1 MPRCVTHFLCVVWT
15 RPAMRGGE
23 HLPEST
29 NSQFS
34 RQLNRKSTLNCSGGG
49 LIDVFN
55 RPIMGMGLFACT
67 SSFVCRANKSLI
79 SKGSVLHENKQEAA
93 LKRKVSKEAI
103 RRKKGDSKMLYVLE
117 QCGWYYEG
125 LSAGGAEHLLQDTQ
139 IGTFLLRRSSSPQY
153 QFSLSVQTEKGPR
166 SVRLE
171 NIKGLFQM
179 QSQNHLQDRMP
190 AFRSVVDLIE
200 FYIIEYGQSGR
211 DCDTPVWV
219 TNVGALN
226 SAIVLLKP
234 LRKEPLSLT
243 HLSRLAVQQHILPSP
258 KHRTG
263 VGSHVYK
270 KIQLPGSLVTYLE
283 AYPHTI

>member
-1 MPRCVTHFLCVVWT
+1 MAVYFLLFSNSDISSNNVMNEQDDTHFLCVVWT

-55 RPIMGMGLFACT
+55 RPIMGMGL
-67 SSFVCRANKSLI
+67 
-79 SKGSVLHENKQEAA
+79 
-93 LKRKVSKEAI
+93 
-103 RRKKGDSKMLYVLE
+103 
-117 QCGWYYEG
+117 
-125 LSAGGAEHLLQDTQ
+125 